1 MASELSE
8 RTKFRR
14 ALQAALHE
22 QLVGENGT
30 KLEVRGAKLEGPQER
45 DIACVWWT
53 GKRPHRAA
61 ILEENYYRIRL
72 FRRFKQD
79 QGAAVPAVDQSE
91 ALEFAADE
99 LEAALKAVL
108 TQPALTQLSGLP
120 ASDHDFLNAI
130 EVAADSDGQFV
141 ETSIVAFATNR
152 SAHGM

>member
-1 MASELSE
+1 MASEPSE

-14 ALQAALHE
+14 ALQKALHE
-22 QLVGENGT
+22 TLRDENGE
-30 KLEVRGAKLEGPQER
+30 KLEVRGARLEGPQER

-61 ILEENYYRIRL
+61 ILEENSYRIRL

-79 QGAAVPAVDQSE
+79 QGGEVPAADQSE
-91 ALEFAADE
+91 ALELAADE

-108 TQPALTQLSGLP
+108 TQPQLAAFTGLAP
-120 ASDHDFLNAI
+120 GDHDFFNAM
-130 EVAADSDGQFV
+130 EVAASPEGQFV
-141 ETSIVAFATNR
+141 EVGLIAFANNR